1 MGNRTENKALGA
13 AKMELPPEVVH
24 CATAG
29 KLASEKPGRFAHGL
43 GETWMM
49 KDVGE
54 EPRIPLPSQENTVVN
69 SKNREFSS
77 IPKAETLPSTF
88 PPISPVLQSPG

>member
-1 MGNRTENKALGA
+1 
-13 AKMELPPEVVH
+13 
-24 CATAG
+24 
-29 KLASEKPGRFAHGL
+29 
-43 GETWMM
+43 MM

-88 PPISPVLQSPG
+88 PPISPVLQRPWICMSSCREGGCPHLADDEPGTSENKRV